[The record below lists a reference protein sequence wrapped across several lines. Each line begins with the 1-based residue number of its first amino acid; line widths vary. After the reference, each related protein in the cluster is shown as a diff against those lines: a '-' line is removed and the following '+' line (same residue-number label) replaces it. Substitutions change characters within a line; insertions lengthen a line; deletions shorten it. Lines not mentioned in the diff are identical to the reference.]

1 MKHLHALEAFDEV
14 KEYAV
19 KHSLY
24 REALELYKYQAEQ
37 LKEMTRLYADYLY
50 GQSNYQE
57 AAIGKTR
64 PISKLSPYVLIPLLQ
79 LTSLLV
85 FMMRRTNV
93 TKLPTAGVNLFTAL

>member
-1 MKHLHALEAFDEV
+1 MEQ
-14 KEYAV
+14 YAV

-37 LKEMTRLYADYLY
+37 LREMTRLYADYLY

-64 PISKLSPYVLIPLLQ
+64 PI
-79 LTSLLV
+79 
-85 FMMRRTNV
+85 
-93 TKLPTAGVNLFTAL
+93 